1 MPHYGYSRF
10 VVSFNGGTWRST
22 MKNLKRQPQEARGEV
37 REPDPLLT
45 QEQRERQQRAAALV
59 REWAQEEDD
68 GLWPLVEQEL
78 GLKR

>member
-1 MPHYGYSRF
+1 
-10 VVSFNGGTWRST
+10 
-22 MKNLKRQPQEARGEV
+22 MKNLKRQPQEARDEV
-37 REPDPLLT
+37 RGPDPLLT